1 MSLDSHLNK
10 SKMKKDRV
18 QNYDNHI
25 RLVPSYH
32 YVTLGAVV
40 VLLAGSTYY
49 LITCEKDDKLLAGL
63 FLLSIITLLSV
74 LLHSRTFALKA
85 QDRAIRA
92 EENFRYFAIT
102 GKRFPHEISTSQI
115 IALRFASDDELVA
128 LVERTV
134 KENLSSKQIKQAVV
148 N

>member
-1 MSLDSHLNK
+1 
-10 SKMKKDRV
+10 MKKDHV

-40 VLLAGSTYY
+40 VLLAGSTYH
-49 LITCEKDDKLLAGL
+49 LITCEKDDKLLASL

-102 GKRFPHEISTSQI
+102 GKRLPQEVSTSQI
-115 IALRFASDDELVA
+115 IALRFASDAELEG
-128 LVERTV
+128 LVENAL
-134 KENLSSKQIKQAVV
+134 KENLTPKQIKQAVV
-148 N
+148 NWKPDYRRV